1 MNAHSESQTTGL
13 GIFFQII
20 GALLVIAIVAISVVV
35 LAHFVTAAVANLLPL
50 LVIGAVVYVLV
61 KLITDAGSSD

>member
-1 MNAHSESQTTGL
+1 MNAHSESQSTGL
-13 GIFFQII
+13 GIFFQIVGI
-20 GALLVIAIVAISVVV
+20 LLVIAIVALSVVV

-61 KLITDAGSSD
+61 RLITDAGGE